1 MKTKSAGQNGS
12 QYRPSRKED
21 AKTGGIFLIMTLLIL
36 GLAVPCHALDIVFHS
51 ATTVSGPS
59 VTLADIADFNN
70 RSEQTEAANTLA
82 DQTVATSPDAGE
94 KIILDTHSI
103 IHKLSQGVTDPDSI
117 QWSGAKTV
125 TVSRQG
131 VTITPKI
138 VQNIIDAFLTEH
150 SKELSGVNCS
160 FTPIDPPS
168 AFIVPTGDLQ
178 WEVTPSN
185 PSIIGSSRFSL
196 IGRID
201 GQVIKN
207 FSVRGTLKAMAPVVV
222 ATVNL
227 RRDDMIIESQIR
239 MESMDIS
246 PLRAPCLQKD
256 QVIGKKVL
264 RTIKAGTAIELAN
277 VEFPPVVKKGALV
290 KILAQKNGIALTATG
305 IAKTD
310 GKEGQIIKVK
320 NVSSEKEIFCRV
332 TAPGLVEVQI

>member
-1 MKTKSAGQNGS
+1 MKTQSAGQNGS
-12 QYRPSRKED
+12 RYLPSRKED
-21 AKTGGIFLIMTLLIL
+21 AKTGWIFLLMTWLVL
-36 GLAVPCHALDIVFHS
+36 GFVSPCHALDIVFRS
-51 ATTVSGPS
+51 AATVSGPS
-59 VTLADIADFNN
+59 VTLADIADFTN
-70 RSEQTEAANTLA
+70 RSEQPETATTLA
-82 DQTVATSPDAGE
+82 GQIVVASPDAGE
-94 KIILDTHSI
+94 KIILDTHGIS
-103 IHKLSQGVTDPDSI
+103 HKLSQGVTDPDSI

-138 VQNIIDAFLTEH
+138 VQKIIDGFLAEH
-150 SKELSGVNCS
+150 SKELSGVTCS
-160 FTPIDPPS
+160 FTPTDPPS
-168 AFIVPTGDLQ
+168 AFIVPTGDLR

-185 PSIIGSSRFSL
+185 PSIIGSSRFAL

-222 ATVNL
+222 ATANL
-227 RRDDMIIESQIR
+227 QRDDLITDAQIR
-239 MESMDIS
+239 LEPMDIS
-246 PLRAPCLQKD
+246 ALRTPCLSKD

-264 RTIKAGTAIELAN
+264 RAIKSGTAIELAN

-290 KILAQKNGIALTATG
+290 KILAQKNGIELTATG
-305 IAKTD
+305 VAKTD
-310 GKEGQIIKVK
+310 GKEGEIIKVK